1 MDEEKYIDS
10 SDLHPSI
17 YTGLLCFTMK
27 RLSIKTFYSLAV
39 RLANAGSLLLVGHCL
54 PSLAAPDSQS
64 QLLSSGLLCILT
76 ESCSSSKETYVD
88 PASEIYVDP
97 ASMRVISF
105 AQPMDTTNTPALLT
119 EAFDGAVWNFI
130 FSTGSQLSWSDD
142 RTLLI
147 SISWGRFPEQT
158 DLRFTVSGLLDSSGT
173 PVADA
178 IDSFTGPAANRV
190 SPVVEAGQTSCSYF
204 DGAAWVTDGACA
216 QVYTVGDAD
225 YPFGQDSHYT
235 NVPVGRSYSGPT
247 AHAVFTTDY
256 TTTDNVTGL
265 VWKTCNEGKTG
276 AACAG
281 VATTYTWYDSINACS
296 GLNAAN
302 AGSGYAGRTNWRLPT
317 IQELKSLSH
326 YGVAA
331 PSIEAAHFP
340 ATQAA
345 NHWTAITNVG
355 SIANAWFVSF
365 STGGFSDATAK
376 TSAMAVRCVS
386 GNLPNARSL
395 TDNGNGT
402 ITDNAT
408 GLLWQKCS
416 MGQANDATCSGA
428 VTTAAWAAAMSYCE
442 TLTLGGRSDW
452 RLPSATELR
461 GLVDETRYNPVVNSA
476 FFPSTP
482 ASYYNTS
489 TTSASG
495 ATSMVYITM
504 SSGRMNANNK
514 NNLYAVRCVTN

>member
-1 MDEEKYIDS
+1 MRRFKKI
-10 SDLHPSI
+10 LPVA
-17 YTGLLCFTMK
+17 M
-27 RLSIKTFYSLAV
+27 
-39 RLANAGSLLLVGHCL
+39 RLAIPGSMLLASHCL
-54 PSLAAPDSQS
+54 PALDAPDSQS
-64 QLLSSGLLCILT
+64 QLLNSSLLCT
-76 ESCSSSKETYVD
+76 VTGSCNSSTG
-88 PASEIYVDP
+88 ITFNTT
-97 ASMRVISF
+97 SMRSLSF
-105 AQPMDTTNTPALLT
+105 AQAMDTSVTPTLLA
-119 EAFDGAVWNFI
+119 EAYDGATYNTI
-130 FSTGSQLSWSDD
+130 PSAGSQISWSDD

-147 SISWGRFPEQT
+147 TISWGRFPEQT

-178 IDSFTGPAANRV
+178 IDNFTGPAANRV
-190 SPVVEAGQTSCSYF
+190 SPVVEAGQLACSYY
-204 DGAAWVTDGACA
+204 DGAAWVADGACA
-216 QVYTVGDAD
+216 QVYTVGDAN

-235 NVPVGRSYSGPT
+235 NVPVSRSYSGPT

-302 AGSGYAGRTNWRLPT
+302 AGSGYAGRTDWRLPT
-317 IQELKSLSH
+317 IQELKSLPH

-331 PSIEAAHFP
+331 PSIEAAYFP
-340 ATQAA
+340 ATQSA
-345 NHWTAITNVG
+345 NHWTATTNVG
-355 SIANAWFVSF
+355 NIANGWFVSF
-365 STGGFSDATAK
+365 STGGFIDATAK

-386 GNLPNARSL
+386 RNLPNTRSL

-408 GLLWQKCS
+408 GLIWQKCS

-442 TLTLGGRSDW
+442 NLTLGGRSDW

-461 GLVDETRYNPVVNSA
+461 GLVDETRFNPVVNPV
-476 FFPSTP
+476 FFPST
-482 ASYYNTS
+482 AVSYYNTATSS
-489 TTSASG
+489 TTG
-495 ATSMVYITM
+495 PTSMVYISM
-504 SSGRMNANNK
+504 GSGRMNAQNK
-514 NNLYAVRCVTN
+514 NSPYAVRCVTN